1 MVTNPGIIDLRT
13 AELSRLQIFFVPM
26 RISVPGFFCTLFFH
40 GDGKNGKKHWSLRL
54 LLPHLRDHSSTRW
67 IHFLKF
73 VRPWVGSP
81 RGEEAPL
88 KMYQTRKAKLGKL
101 GGHIRKNWW
110 WFRSSDVSF
119 SFFLAAQERFLE
131 HQHDQQWREVQG
143 PYRKPSFDR
152 AHLLEDDRNHLL
164 DFCFDTKRSTLEF

>member
-1 MVTNPGIIDLRT
+1 MEKMEKNTGHYGYYSPISGIILQQGGFISWN
-13 AELSRLQIFFVPM
+13 LS
-26 RISVPGFFCTLFFH
+26 G
-40 GDGKNGKKHWSLRL
+40 
-54 LLPHLRDHSSTRW
+54 
-67 IHFLKF
+67 
-73 VRPWVGSP
+73 PWVGSP

-119 SFFLAAQERFLE
+119 SFFLAAQEGFLE

-143 PYRKPSFDR
+143 PCRKPSFDP
-152 AHLLEDDRNHLL
+152 AHLLEDEEPSSGFLFWYKKKLAGVL
-164 DFCFDTKRSTLEF
+164 DFPESIIAPWK